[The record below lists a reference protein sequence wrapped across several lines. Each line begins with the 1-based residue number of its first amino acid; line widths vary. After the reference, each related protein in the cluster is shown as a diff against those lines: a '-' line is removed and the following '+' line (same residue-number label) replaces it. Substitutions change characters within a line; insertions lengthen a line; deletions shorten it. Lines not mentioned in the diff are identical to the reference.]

1 MVRVDH
7 GLNRRSRFLTRPRVG
22 VAGGCVAGIMAG
34 LAICSASPNAYPRY
48 PGTGPTSRAAG
59 GLDELHSDGS
69 AILDRQGRQVVL
81 RGMNVTGMLQARDI
95 DPGAPPTT
103 DDFARMHA
111 FGFDVIR
118 LAISW
123 SRLEPQHGTSLRPTS
138 RRSSRWWT
146 LRPASGSTRSWTR
159 MTSTGATRWAETAH
173 RPGPRLS
180 ASPAPDRDRRPRTA
194 TGAGGGGQLRN
205 RLGECEVA

>member
-7 GLNRRSRFLTRPRVG
+7 GLNRRSRFLTRPRV
-22 VAGGCVAGIMAG
+22 AGGCVAGIMAG
-34 LAICSASPNAYPRY
+34 LAICSAWPNAYPRY

-59 GLDELHSDGS
+59 GLDELYSDGS
-69 AILDRQGRQVVL
+69 AILGRQGRQVVL

-118 LAISW
+118 LAISR
-123 SRLEPQHGTSLRPTS
+123 SRLEPQHGDFAQAYLQEIKQVVDLAARFGIYTVVDTHDIDWSYTLGGDGAPAWATALWLP
-138 RRSSRWWT
+138 RS
-146 LRPASGSTRSWTR
+146 G
-159 MTSTGATRWAETAH
+159 
-173 RPGPRLS
+173 PGP
-180 ASPAPDRDRRPRTA
+180 PP
-194 TGAGGGGQLRN
+194 
-205 RLGECEVA
+205 